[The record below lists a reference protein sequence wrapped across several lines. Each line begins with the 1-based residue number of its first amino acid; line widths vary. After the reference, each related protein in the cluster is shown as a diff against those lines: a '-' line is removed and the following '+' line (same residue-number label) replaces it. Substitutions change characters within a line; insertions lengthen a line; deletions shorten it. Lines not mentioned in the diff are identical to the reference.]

1 MAARVMAS
9 LQITTASRGR
19 SMTARGIALAAAVF
33 LFAAQLAG
41 VAHIHRADNSLK
53 GSVSAAAIIDD
64 GLCALCLFHF
74 HSPTSSSPVP
84 SIAPPRD
91 AAELAPVTIAS
102 AVFPLFASRL
112 YGRAP
117 PASL

>member
-1 MAARVMAS
+1 MFLVQS
-9 LQITTASRGR
+9 ITASRWR
-19 SMTARGIALAAAVF
+19 SMSARGIALATAVC

-41 VAHIHRADNSLK
+41 TAHIHRADNSLK
-53 GSVSAAAIIDD
+53 GSVSAAATIDD

-74 HSPTSSSPVP
+74 HSPTNSSPVL
-84 SIAPPRD
+84 SIARPREIEEI
-91 AAELAPVTIAS
+91 AAITGPLAVSP
-102 AVFPLFASRL
+102 FFASRL